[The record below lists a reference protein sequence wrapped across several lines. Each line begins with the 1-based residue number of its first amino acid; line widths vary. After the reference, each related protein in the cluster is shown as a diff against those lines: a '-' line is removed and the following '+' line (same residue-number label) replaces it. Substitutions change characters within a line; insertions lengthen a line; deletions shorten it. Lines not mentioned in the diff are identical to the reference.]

1 MNTLIST
8 KKIQSTR
15 LIVLFLT
22 FLSTS
27 TVFYFLYQTKILPAH
42 FFSLLTII
50 TFLIIA
56 TLIFFSHS
64 HKFAVIILSIIIFI
78 NLILSFLLF
87 KYNDYFSKISLNETY
102 YEKYSLVTLKDSDL
116 AKNNSGII
124 TPLGLLNSDPYFET
138 VKQYLINADQNNADQ
153 KNSDNK
159 TSDQTQSRPGLL
171 KTSLEETNLKT
182 YDNLLALTT
191 ALTNPK
197 IALTTALTNPKTT
210 NDKLQTIFLGH
221 TYLDALK
228 DNNEAI
234 YNQLQILAD
243 VEIKVT
249 PKHVETTAHA
259 SLDSPFTIYLSGIDN
274 RDHTLPFA
282 ARSDVNLILAVNP
295 AKHKILL
302 LNTPRDFYVPLAM
315 NGKLD
320 KLTHAGL
327 YGINESIHTLEKFY
341 NIKFNYYAR
350 INFDATSTIIDQLG
364 GVDIHIP
371 YVVNTYHGHR
381 HYEPG
386 NYHLNGDEAL
396 DFARERVSISWAGGD
411 RERGRNQEK
420 ILTAL
425 IQKLQSDKTNLT
437 RLDQIFN
444 SIAKNIQTN
453 FTPDDLKYLV
463 QKQLTNFS
471 NWQIESIDVDGKAD
485 ITSTYT
491 YPEPKHFVW
500 HPYQD
505 TVDRAKAKLQEYLA
519 E

>member
-1 MNTLIST
+1 MNYRSTLRATTLAFVIESISIMT
-8 KKIQSTR
+8 ACIMLYFLHQSHLLNTD
-15 LIVLFLT
+15 LFLAAT
-22 FLSTS
+22 FFTI
-27 TVFYFLYQTKILPAH
+27 VIQTILFIFRRH
-42 FFSLLTII
+42 IFSSILQV
-50 TFLIIA
+50 LII
-56 TLIFFSHS
+56 
-64 HKFAVIILSIIIFI
+64 IIIS
-78 NLILSFLLF
+78 ILSFLLF
-87 KYNDYFSKISLNETY
+87 KYNDYFSKISPNETY

-116 AKNNSGII
+116 AKNNASTI
-124 TPLGLLNSDPYFET
+124 TPLGLLTSDPYFET
-138 VKQYLINADQNNADQ
+138 VKQYLTNANQNNADQ
-153 KNSDNK
+153 KNSNNK
-159 TSDQTQSRPGLL
+159 NADQNQSRPDLL
-171 KTSLEETNLKT
+171 KTSLEETNIKT
-182 YDNLLALTT
+182 YDNLLSLTT
-191 ALTNPK
+191 S
-197 IALTTALTNPKTT
+197 LTTPKTAS
-210 NDKLQTIFLGH
+210 DKLQTIFLGH
-221 TYLDALK
+221 TYLDTLK
-228 DNNEAI
+228 DNNESI

-249 PKHVETTAHA
+249 PKHVETTTHA
-259 SLDSPFTIYLSGIDN
+259 SLDTPFTIYLSGIDN

-282 ARSDVNLILAVNP
+282 ARSDVNLIMVVNP

-327 YGINESIHTLEKFY
+327 YGVNESIHTLENFY
-341 NIKFNYYAR
+341 GIKFNYYAR

-364 GVDIHIP
+364 GVDIHTP

-505 TVDRAKAKLQEYLA
+505 TVDKAKAKLQEYLTR
-519 E
+519 

>member
-1 MNTLIST
+1 MLC
-8 KKIQSTR
+8 
-15 LIVLFLT
+15 
-22 FLSTS
+22 
-27 TVFYFLYQTKILPAH
+27 FLYQSHLLNTSLFLAATFFTIVIQTILFVFRRH
-42 FFSLLTII
+42 IFSSILQV
-50 TFLIIA
+50 LII
-56 TLIFFSHS
+56 
-64 HKFAVIILSIIIFI
+64 IIIS
-78 NLILSFLLF
+78 ILSFLLF
-87 KYNDYFSKISLNETY
+87 KYNDYFSKISPNETY
-102 YEKYSLVTLKDSDL
+102 YEKYSLVALKDSNL
-116 AKNNSGII
+116 AKNNSGTI
-124 TPLGLLNSDPYFET
+124 TPLGLLTSDPYFDT
-138 VKQYLINADQNNADQ
+138 VKQYLVSASQNTVNQNNTDQ

-159 TSDQTQSRPGLL
+159 PSNQPQSRPDLL
-171 KTSLEETNLKT
+171 KTPLEETNLKT

-191 ALTNPK
+191 ALTTPK
-197 IALTTALTNPKTT
+197 SA

-221 TYLDALK
+221 TYLDTLK
-228 DNNEAI
+228 DNNESV

-249 PKHVETTAHA
+249 PKHVETTTHA
-259 SLDSPFTIYLSGIDN
+259 SLDTPFTIYLSGIDN

-282 ARSDVNLILAVNP
+282 ARSDVNLIMVVNP

-327 YGINESIHTLEKFY
+327 YGVNESIHTLENFY
-341 NIKFNYYAR
+341 DIKFNYYAR

-420 ILTAL
+420 IITAL
-425 IQKLQSDKTNLT
+425 LQKLQQDKTNLT
-437 RLDQIFN
+437 KLDQIFN

-453 FTPDDLKYLV
+453 FTPDDLKCLV

-505 TVDRAKAKLQEYLA
+505 TVNRAKAKLQEYLA

>member
-1 MNTLIST
+1 MKQEKPA
-8 KKIQSTR
+8 KKSRPLLSIFQ
-15 LIVLFLT
+15 LLAVLSSLAM
-22 FLSTS
+22 L
-27 TVFYFLYQTKILPAH
+27 YFLYQAQILPVH
-42 FFSLLTII
+42 LFCFIIVFYLLLVAL
-50 TFLIIA
+50 LII
-56 TLIFFSHS
+56 ISR
-64 HKFAVIILSIIIFI
+64 KIILLVILLVLNILL
-78 NLILSFLLF
+78 NLALSFVF
-87 KYNDYFSKISLNETY
+87 YKYNDYFSQIGKNETY
-102 YEKYSLVTLKDSDL
+102 FEKYSLVALKDSDL
-116 AKNNSGII
+116 AKSNSKNITSLGIL
-124 TPLGLLNSDPYFET
+124 TSDPYFET
-138 VKQYLINADQNNADQ
+138 VKQYLTTAEGN
-153 KNSDNK
+153 
-159 TSDQTQSRPGLL
+159 RPELL
-171 KTSLEETNLKT
+171 KTPLEETNIET
-182 YDNLLALTT
+182 YDNLLTLTT
-191 ALTNPK
+191 ALT
-197 IALTTALTNPKTT
+197 TPKTV

-228 DNNEAI
+228 DNNESI

-249 PKHVETTAHA
+249 PKHVETTTHA
-259 SLDSPFTIYLSGIDN
+259 SLDTPFTIYLSGIDN

-282 ARSDVNLILAVNP
+282 ARSDVNLIMVVNP
-295 AKHKILL
+295 AKHKILI

-327 YGINESIHTLEKFY
+327 YGVNESIHTLENFY
-341 NIKFNYYAR
+341 GIKFNYYAR
-350 INFDATSTIIDQLG
+350 INFDATSAIIDQLG

-420 ILTAL
+420 IITAL
-425 IQKLQSDKTNLT
+425 LQKLQQDKTNLT
-437 RLDQIFN
+437 KLDQIFN

-463 QKQLTNFS
+463 QKQLSNFS

-505 TVDRAKAKLQEYLA
+505 SVDKAKAKLQEYLSQ
-519 E
+519 

>member
-1 MNTLIST
+1 MQQEKTV
-8 KKIQSTR
+8 KKSR
-15 LIVLFLT
+15 PL
-22 FLSTS
+22 LSFFQLLAALS
-27 TVFYFLYQTKILPAH
+27 SLAMLYFLYHAQILPIYLFGFIAI
-42 FFSLLTII
+42 FYLILVAL
-50 TFLIIA
+50 LIIISRKIV
-56 TLIFFSHS
+56 LL
-64 HKFAVIILSIIIFI
+64 VIL
-78 NLILSFLLF
+78 LILDILLNLALSFVF
-87 KYNDYFSKISLNETY
+87 YKYNDYFSQIGKNETY
-102 YEKYSLVTLKDSDL
+102 YEKYSLVALKDSEL
-116 AKNNSGII
+116 EKSTSENI
-124 TPLGLLNSDPYFET
+124 TPLGILTSDPYFGT
-138 VKQYLINADQNNADQ
+138 VKQYLTTADNN
-153 KNSDNK
+153 
-159 TSDQTQSRPGLL
+159 RPELL
-171 KTSLEETNLKT
+171 RKSLEETNIKT
-182 YDNLLALTT
+182 YDNLLTLTT
-191 ALTNPK
+191 ALT
-197 IALTTALTNPKTT
+197 TPKTV

-221 TYLDALK
+221 TYLDTLK
-228 DNNEAI
+228 DNNESI

-243 VEIKVT
+243 VEIKVN
-249 PKHVETTAHA
+249 PKHVETATHA

-282 ARSDVNLILAVNP
+282 ARSDVNLILAANP
-295 AKHKILL
+295 AKRKILL

-327 YGINESIHTLEKFY
+327 YGVNESIHTLENFY
-341 NIKFNYYAR
+341 GIKFNYYTR

-420 ILTAL
+420 IITAL
-425 IQKLQSDKTNLT
+425 LQKLQQDKTNLT
-437 RLDQIFN
+437 KLDQIFN

-505 TVDRAKAKLQEYLA
+505 TVDKAKTKLQEYLT

>member
-1 MNTLIST
+1 MLFFLH
-8 KKIQSTR
+8 QSHLLNSGIFFTTSLAIFVI
-15 LIVLFLT
+15 LIVLFIFRCHIFSSILH
-22 FLSTS
+22 
-27 TVFYFLYQTKILPAH
+27 VFII
-42 FFSLLTII
+42 II
-50 TFLIIA
+50 T
-56 TLIFFSHS
+56 S
-64 HKFAVIILSIIIFI
+64 
-78 NLILSFLLF
+78 ILSFLLF
-87 KYNDYFSKISLNETY
+87 KYNDYFSKISPNETY
-102 YEKYSLVTLKDSDL
+102 YERYSLVTLKDSNL
-116 AKNNSGII
+116 AKNTTKIV
-124 TPLGLLNSDPYFET
+124 TPLGLLTSDPYFET
-138 VKQYLINADQNNADQ
+138 AKQYLINTDQNNADQ

-159 TSDQTQSRPGLL
+159 TSDQTQSHPDLL
-171 KTSLEETNLKT
+171 KTSLEETSLKT
-182 YDNLLALTT
+182 YNNLLALTT
-191 ALTNPK
+191 ALTTPK
-197 IALTTALTNPKTT
+197 SA

-228 DNNEAI
+228 DNNETI

-243 VEIKVT
+243 IEIKVT
-249 PKHVETTAHA
+249 PKHVETTSHA

-315 NGKLD
+315 NGKFD

-327 YGINESIHTLEKFY
+327 YGVNESIHTLENFY

-364 GVDIHIP
+364 GVDIHIL

-505 TVDRAKAKLQEYLA
+505 TVDRAKAKLQEYLN

>member
-1 MNTLIST
+1 MKQEKTAKISRSFLFFFQLLATLS
-8 KKIQSTR
+8 S
-15 LIVLFLT
+15 LIML
-22 FLSTS
+22 
-27 TVFYFLYQTKILPAH
+27 YFLYQTQILPIH
-42 FFSLLTII
+42 LFGLITIFYFLLVALLVII
-50 TFLIIA
+50 SRKINLLVILII
-56 TLIFFSHS
+56 LD
-64 HKFAVIILSIIIFI
+64 ILL
-78 NLILSFLLF
+78 NLALTFVF
-87 KYNDYFSKISLNETY
+87 YKYNDYFSQIGKNETY

-116 AKNNSGII
+116 AKSTSENI
-124 TPLGLLNSDPYFET
+124 TPLGILTSDPYFET
-138 VKQYLINADQNNADQ
+138 VKQYLTTAEGN
-153 KNSDNK
+153 
-159 TSDQTQSRPGLL
+159 RPELL
-171 KTSLEETNLKT
+171 KTPLEETNIKT

-191 ALTNPK
+191 SLTAPE
-197 IALTTALTNPKTT
+197 TV
-210 NDKLQTIFLGH
+210 NDKLQAIFLSH
-221 TYLDALK
+221 TYLNALK
-228 DNNEAI
+228 DNNESI

-249 PKHVETTAHA
+249 PKHVETTTHA
-259 SLDSPFTIYLSGIDN
+259 SLDTPFTIYLSGIDN

-282 ARSDVNLILAVNP
+282 ARSDVNLIMVVNP

-327 YGINESIHTLEKFY
+327 YGVNESIHTLENFY
-341 NIKFNYYAR
+341 GIKFNYYAR

-364 GVDIHIP
+364 GVDVHIP

-420 ILTAL
+420 IITAL

-500 HPYQD
+500 YPYQD
-505 TVDRAKAKLQEYLA
+505 TVDRAKTKLQKYLA

>member
-1 MNTLIST
+1 M
-8 KKIQSTR
+8 
-15 LIVLFLT
+15 
-22 FLSTS
+22 
-27 TVFYFLYQTKILPAH
+27 FYFLYQSHLLNTSLFFAATFSWLAIITALFIFRKYIFIKIL
-42 FFSLLTII
+42 
-50 TFLIIA
+50 
-56 TLIFFSHS
+56 LIFT
-64 HKFAVIILSIIIFI
+64 LLCTSIC
-78 NLILSFLLF
+78 SFLLF
-87 KYNDYFSKISLNETY
+87 KYNDYFSKISPNETY
-102 YEKYSLVTLKDSDL
+102 FEKYSLVALKDSDL
-116 AKNNSGII
+116 SKSTSENIA
-124 TPLGLLNSDPYFET
+124 PLGILTSDPYFDT
-138 VKQYLINADQNNADQ
+138 VKQYLTTTEGN
-153 KNSDNK
+153 
-159 TSDQTQSRPGLL
+159 RPDLL
-171 KTSLEETNLKT
+171 KTPIEETNLKT

-191 ALTNPK
+191 ALTS
-197 IALTTALTNPKTT
+197 PKTA

-228 DNNEAI
+228 DNNESI

-243 VEIKVT
+243 VEIKVA
-249 PKHVETTAHA
+249 PKHVETTTHA

-282 ARSDVNLILAVNP
+282 ARSDVNLIMVVNP

-327 YGINESIHTLEKFY
+327 YGVNESIHTLENFY
-341 NIKFNYYAR
+341 GIKFNYYAR

-364 GVDIHIP
+364 GVDVHIP
-371 YVVNTYHGHR
+371 YIVNTYHGHR

-386 NYHLNGDEAL
+386 NHHLNGDEAL

-420 ILTAL
+420 IITAL
-425 IQKLQSDKTNLT
+425 LQKLQQDKTNLT
-437 RLDQIFN
+437 KLDQIFN

-505 TVDRAKAKLQEYLA
+505 TVDKAKTKLQDYLV

>member
-1 MNTLIST
+1 M
-8 KKIQSTR
+8 
-15 LIVLFLT
+15 
-22 FLSTS
+22 
-27 TVFYFLYQTKILPAH
+27 
-42 FFSLLTII
+42 
-50 TFLIIA
+50 
-56 TLIFFSHS
+56 
-64 HKFAVIILSIIIFI
+64 
-78 NLILSFLLF
+78 
-87 KYNDYFSKISLNETY
+87 
-102 YEKYSLVTLKDSDL
+102 
-116 AKNNSGII
+116 
-124 TPLGLLNSDPYFET
+124 
-138 VKQYLINADQNNADQ
+138 KQYLTNANQNNADQ
-153 KNSDNK
+153 KNSNNK
-159 TSDQTQSRPGLL
+159 NADQNQSRPDLL
-171 KTSLEETNLKT
+171 KTPIEETNIKT
-182 YDNLLALTT
+182 YDNLLTLTT
-191 ALTNPK
+191 ALT
-197 IALTTALTNPKTT
+197 TPKTV

-221 TYLDALK
+221 TYLDTLK
-228 DNNEAI
+228 DNNESV

-249 PKHVETTAHA
+249 PKHVETTTHA
-259 SLDSPFTIYLSGIDN
+259 SLDTPFTIYLSGIDN

-282 ARSDVNLILAVNP
+282 ARSDVNLIMVVNP

-327 YGINESIHTLEKFY
+327 YGVNESIHTLENFY
-341 NIKFNYYAR
+341 GIKFNYYAR
-350 INFDATSTIIDQLG
+350 INFDTTSAIINQLG

-420 ILTAL
+420 IITAL
-425 IQKLQSDKTNLT
+425 LQKLQQDKTNLT
-437 RLDQIFN
+437 KLDQIFN

-463 QKQLTNFS
+463 QKQLSNFS

-491 YPEPKHFVW
+491 YPKPKHFVW

-505 TVDRAKAKLQEYLA
+505 TVDKAKAKLQEYLNQ
-519 E
+519 

>member
-1 MNTLIST
+1 MNHKSTLRTATLIFITES
-8 KKIQSTR
+8 IS
-15 LIVLFLT
+15 IM
-22 FLSTS
+22 
-27 TVFYFLYQTKILPAH
+27 TVCIMLYFLYQSHLLNTSIFLAATFFTVLIQAILFIFRH
-42 FFSLLTII
+42 HIVSLILQII
-50 TFLIIA
+50 
-56 TLIFFSHS
+56 
-64 HKFAVIILSIIIFI
+64 VIVTSS
-78 NLILSFLLF
+78 ILSFLFF

-116 AKNNSGII
+116 AKNNSGAIA
-124 TPLGLLNSDPYFET
+124 PLGLLTNDPYFET
-138 VKQYLINADQNNADQ
+138 VKQYLTSADQNNADQ
-153 KNSDNK
+153 KNSNNK
-159 TSDQTQSRPGLL
+159 NANQKQSRPDLL
-171 KTSLEETNLKT
+171 KTSLEETSFKT

-191 ALTNPK
+191 ALTS
-197 IALTTALTNPKTT
+197 PKTT

-228 DNNEAI
+228 DNNESI

-243 VEIKVT
+243 VEIKVA
-249 PKHVETTAHA
+249 PKHVETTTHA
-259 SLDSPFTIYLSGIDN
+259 SLDTPFTIYLSGIDN

-282 ARSDVNLILAVNP
+282 ARSDVNLIMTVNP
-295 AKHKILL
+295 AKHKILI

-327 YGINESIHTLEKFY
+327 YGVNESIHTLENFY
-341 NIKFNYYAR
+341 GIKFNYYAR

-420 ILTAL
+420 ILIAL
-425 IQKLQSDKTNLT
+425 IQKLQADKTNLA

-463 QKQLTNFS
+463 QKQLINFS

-505 TVDRAKAKLQEYLA
+505 TVDHAKAKLQEYLT

>member
-1 MNTLIST
+1 MFFFQLLTTLSSLAT
-8 KKIQSTR
+8 
-15 LIVLFLT
+15 L
-22 FLSTS
+22 
-27 TVFYFLYQTKILPAH
+27 YFLYQAQILPFH
-42 FFSLLTII
+42 LFSLLLII
-50 TFLIIA
+50 VFLITAVVIFLSFRHKIA
-56 TLIFFSHS
+56 GIFLI
-64 HKFAVIILSIIIFI
+64 LCIFI
-78 NLILSFLLF
+78 NSVLSFLLY
-87 KYNDYFSKISLNETY
+87 KYNDYFSKISSNETY
-102 YEKYSLVTLKDSDL
+102 YEKYSLITLKDTDL
-116 AKNNSGII
+116 AKSNSKNI
-124 TPLGLLNSDPYFET
+124 TPLGILTSDPYFET
-138 VKQYLINADQNNADQ
+138 VKQYLTTAEGNH
-153 KNSDNK
+153 
-159 TSDQTQSRPGLL
+159 PELL
-171 KTSLEETNLKT
+171 KTPLEETNIET
-182 YDNLLALTT
+182 YDNLLTLTT
-191 ALTNPK
+191 ALT
-197 IALTTALTNPKTT
+197 TPKTV

-228 DNNEAI
+228 DNNESI

-249 PKHVETTAHA
+249 PKHVETTTHA
-259 SLDSPFTIYLSGIDN
+259 SLDTPFTIYLSGIDN

-282 ARSDVNLILAVNP
+282 ARSDVNLIMVVNP
-295 AKHKILL
+295 AKHKILI

-327 YGINESIHTLEKFY
+327 YGVNESIHTLENFY
-341 NIKFNYYAR
+341 GIKFNYYAR
-350 INFDATSTIIDQLG
+350 INFDATSAIIDQLG

-420 ILTAL
+420 IITAL
-425 IQKLQSDKTNLT
+425 LQKLQQDKTNLT
-437 RLDQIFN
+437 KLDQIFN

-463 QKQLTNFS
+463 QKQLSNFS

-505 TVDRAKAKLQEYLA
+505 TVDKAKAKLQEYLNQ
-519 E
+519 

>member
-1 MNTLIST
+1 MTDTTIT
-8 KKIQSTR
+8 KLHPIR
-15 LIVLFLT
+15 LIFQILA
-22 FLSTS
+22 FLSTC

-42 FFSLLTII
+42 CFSLLAFI
-50 TFLIIA
+50 TFLIIT
-56 TLIFFSHS
+56 TLIFFSHR
-64 HKFAVIILSIIIFI
+64 HKFAAIILSIIIFI
-78 NLILSFLLF
+78 NIILFFLLF
-87 KYNDYFSKISLNETY
+87 KYNDYFSKIGQNETY
-102 YEKYSLVTLKDSDL
+102 FEKYSLVTLKNSDL
-116 AKNNSGII
+116 TKNTANTIAS
-124 TPLGLLNSDPYFET
+124 LGLLTSDPYFET
-138 VKQYLINADQNNADQ
+138 VKQYL
-153 KNSDNK
+153 
-159 TSDQTQSRPGLL
+159 TSAESNRPDLL
-171 KTSLEETNLKT
+171 KKPLEETSLKA

-191 ALTNPK
+191 ALT
-197 IALTTALTNPKTT
+197 APKTV

-228 DNNEAI
+228 DNNESI

-243 VEIKVT
+243 VEIKVA
-249 PKHVETTAHA
+249 PKHVETTTHA
-259 SLDSPFTIYLSGIDN
+259 SLDTPFTIYLSGIDN

-282 ARSDVNLILAVNP
+282 ARSDVNLIMVVNP

-327 YGINESIHTLEKFY
+327 YGVNESIHTLENFY
-341 NIKFNYYAR
+341 GIKFNYYAR

-364 GVDIHIP
+364 GVDVHIP
-371 YVVNTYHGHR
+371 YIVNTYHGHR

-386 NYHLNGDEAL
+386 NHHLNGDEAL

-420 ILTAL
+420 IITAL
-425 IQKLQSDKTNLT
+425 LQKLQQDKTNLT
-437 RLDQIFN
+437 KLDQIFN

-505 TVDRAKAKLQEYLA
+505 TVDKAKAKLQEYLTQ
-519 E
+519 

>member
-1 MNTLIST
+1 MKQEKTIKKLRPFMFFFQLLTTLSSLAT
-8 KKIQSTR
+8 
-15 LIVLFLT
+15 L
-22 FLSTS
+22 
-27 TVFYFLYQTKILPAH
+27 YFLYQAQILPFH
-42 FFSLLTII
+42 LFSLLLII
-50 TFLIIA
+50 VFLITAVVIFLSFRHKIA
-56 TLIFFSHS
+56 GIFLI
-64 HKFAVIILSIIIFI
+64 LCIFI
-78 NLILSFLLF
+78 NSVLSFLLY
-87 KYNDYFSKISLNETY
+87 KYNDYFSKISSNETY
-102 YEKYSLVTLKDSDL
+102 YEKYSLITLKDTDL
-116 AKNNSGII
+116 AKSNSKNI
-124 TPLGLLNSDPYFET
+124 TPLGILTSDPYFET
-138 VKQYLINADQNNADQ
+138 VKQYLTTAEGN
-153 KNSDNK
+153 
-159 TSDQTQSRPGLL
+159 RPELL
-171 KTSLEETNLKT
+171 KTPLEETNIET
-182 YDNLLALTT
+182 YDNLLTLTT
-191 ALTNPK
+191 ALT
-197 IALTTALTNPKTT
+197 TPKTV

-228 DNNEAI
+228 DNNESI

-249 PKHVETTAHA
+249 PKHVETTTHA
-259 SLDSPFTIYLSGIDN
+259 SLDTPFTIYLSGIDN

-282 ARSDVNLILAVNP
+282 ARSDVNLIMVVNP
-295 AKHKILL
+295 AKHKILI

-327 YGINESIHTLEKFY
+327 YGVNESIHTLENFY
-341 NIKFNYYAR
+341 GIKFNYYAR
-350 INFDATSTIIDQLG
+350 INFDATSAIIDQLG

-420 ILTAL
+420 IITAL
-425 IQKLQSDKTNLT
+425 LQKLQQDKTNLT
-437 RLDQIFN
+437 KLDQIFN

-463 QKQLTNFS
+463 QKQLSNFS

-505 TVDRAKAKLQEYLA
+505 TVDKAKAKLQEYLNQ
-519 E
+519 

>member
-1 MNTLIST
+1 MTDTTIT
-8 KKIQSTR
+8 KLHPIR
-15 LIVLFLT
+15 LIFQILA
-22 FLSTS
+22 FLSTC

-42 FFSLLTII
+42 FFSLLAFI
-50 TFLIIA
+50 TFLIIT
-56 TLIFFSHS
+56 TLIFFSHR
-64 HKFAVIILSIIIFI
+64 HKFAAIILSIIIFI
-78 NLILSFLLF
+78 NIILFFLLF
-87 KYNDYFSKISLNETY
+87 KYNDYFSKIGQNETY
-102 YEKYSLVTLKDSDL
+102 FEKYSLVTLKNSDL
-116 AKNNSGII
+116 TKNTANTIAS
-124 TPLGLLNSDPYFET
+124 LGLLTSDPYFET
-138 VKQYLINADQNNADQ
+138 VKQYL
-153 KNSDNK
+153 
-159 TSDQTQSRPGLL
+159 TSAESNRPDLL
-171 KTSLEETNLKT
+171 KKPLEETSLKA

-197 IALTTALTNPKTT
+197 TA
-210 NDKLQTIFLGH
+210 NDKLQAIFLGH
-221 TYLDALK
+221 TYLDALR

-249 PKHVETTAHA
+249 PKHVETTTHA
-259 SLDSPFTIYLSGIDN
+259 SLDTPFTIYLSGIDN

-282 ARSDVNLILAVNP
+282 ARSDVNLIIVVNP

-327 YGINESIHTLEKFY
+327 YGVNESIHTLENFY
-341 NIKFNYYAR
+341 GIKFNYYAR

-420 ILTAL
+420 IITAL
-425 IQKLQSDKTNLT
+425 LQKLQQDKTNLT
-437 RLDQIFN
+437 KLDQIFN
-444 SIAKNIQTN
+444 SIAKNVQTN
-453 FTPDDLKYLV
+453 FTPDNLKYLV

-505 TVDRAKAKLQEYLA
+505 TVDKAKAKLQEYLTQ
-519 E
+519 

>member
-15 LIVLFLT
+15 LIILFLV

-27 TVFYFLYQTKILPAH
+27 TVFYFLYQTKILPLYLFTLLAIVV
-42 FFSLLTII
+42 FSII
-50 TFLIIA
+50 AALII
-56 TLIFFSHS
+56 FSHR
-64 HKFAVIILSIIIFI
+64 HKIAVIILGIIIFI

-87 KYNDYFSKISLNETY
+87 KYNDYFSKISSNETY
-102 YEKYSLVTLKDSDL
+102 YEKYSLVALKDSDL
-116 AKNNSGII
+116 VKNNTRTI
-124 TPLGLLNSDPYFET
+124 TPLGLLTSDPYFDT
-138 VKQYLINADQNNADQ
+138 VKQYLTNAGQNNADRDNTDR
-153 KNSDNK
+153 KNSNNK
-159 TSDQTQSRPGLL
+159 SSDQTQSRPDLL
-171 KTSLEETNLKT
+171 KTPLEETNLKT

-191 ALTNPK
+191 ALTTPK
-197 IALTTALTNPKTT
+197 SA

-228 DNNEAI
+228 DNNETI

-249 PKHVETTAHA
+249 PKHVETTSHA

-327 YGINESIHTLEKFY
+327 YGVNESIHTLENFY

-371 YVVNTYHGHR
+371 YAVNTYHGHR

-386 NYHLNGDEAL
+386 NYHLNGNEAL

>member
-1 MNTLIST
+1 MTGITSA
-8 KKIQSTR
+8 KFHPIR
-15 LIVLFLT
+15 LIFQILA
-22 FLSTS
+22 FLSTC
-27 TVFYFLYQTKILPAH
+27 TVFYFLYQTKILPTH
-42 FFSLLTII
+42 FFSLLAFI
-50 TFLIIA
+50 TFLIIT
-56 TLIFFSHS
+56 TLIFFSHR
-64 HKFAVIILSIIIFI
+64 HKFAVIILSIIFFI
-78 NLILSFLLF
+78 NFILTFLLF
-87 KYNDYFSKISLNETY
+87 KYNDYFSKISPNETY
-102 YEKYSLVTLKDSDL
+102 FEKYSLVALKDSDL
-116 AKNNSGII
+116 TKNDTRTIA
-124 TPLGLLNSDPYFET
+124 PLGLLTSDPYFET
-138 VKQYLINADQNNADQ
+138 VKQYL
-153 KNSDNK
+153 
-159 TSDQTQSRPGLL
+159 TSAKGDRPDLL

-197 IALTTALTNPKTT
+197 TT
-210 NDKLQTIFLGH
+210 NDQLQTIFLGH

-228 DNNEAI
+228 DNNEST

-243 VEIKVT
+243 VEIKVN
-249 PKHVETTAHA
+249 PKHVETTTHA

-282 ARSDVNLILAVNP
+282 ARSDVNLIMVVNP

-327 YGINESIHTLEKFY
+327 YGVNESIHTLENFY
-341 NIKFNYYAR
+341 GIKFNYYAR

-420 ILTAL
+420 IITAL
-425 IQKLQSDKTNLT
+425 LQKLQQDKTNLT
-437 RLDQIFN
+437 KLDQIFN

-463 QKQLTNFS
+463 QKQLSNFS

-505 TVDRAKAKLQEYLA
+505 TVDKAKAKLQEYLT

>member
-8 KKIQSTR
+8 KKIQPTH

-42 FFSLLTII
+42 FFSLLAFI
-50 TFLIIA
+50 TFLIIT
-56 TLIFFSHS
+56 TLILFSHR

-87 KYNDYFSKISLNETY
+87 KYNDYFSKIGQNETY
-102 YEKYSLVTLKDSDL
+102 FEKYSLVTLKNSNL
-116 AKNNSGII
+116 TKNTTSTIA
-124 TPLGLLNSDPYFET
+124 PLGLLTSDPYFET
-138 VKQYLINADQNNADQ
+138 VKQYLT
-153 KNSDNK
+153 SSEDN
-159 TSDQTQSRPGLL
+159 RPDFL
-171 KTSLEETNLKT
+171 KTPLEETNLKT
-182 YDNLLALTT
+182 YDNLL
-191 ALTNPK
+191 
-197 IALTTALTNPKTT
+197 ALTTALTNPKTT

-327 YGINESIHTLEKFY
+327 YGVNESIHTLEKFY

>member
-1 MNTLIST
+1 MTDSPIT
-8 KKIQSTR
+8 KFHPIR
-15 LIVLFLT
+15 LIFQILA
-22 FLSTS
+22 FLSTC

-42 FFSLLTII
+42 FFSLLAII
-50 TFLIIA
+50 TFLIIT
-56 TLIFFSHS
+56 TLIFFSHR

-102 YEKYSLVTLKDSDL
+102 YEKYSLVTLKKSNL
-116 AKNNSGII
+116 TKNTTSTIA
-124 TPLGLLNSDPYFET
+124 PLGLLTSDPYFET
-138 VKQYLINADQNNADQ
+138 VKQYLTSSENN
-153 KNSDNK
+153 
-159 TSDQTQSRPGLL
+159 RPDLL
-171 KTSLEETNLKT
+171 KTPLEETNLKT

-191 ALTNPK
+191 ALTSPK
-197 IALTTALTNPKTT
+197 SV
-210 NDKLQTIFLGH
+210 NDKLQTIFIVH

-228 DNNEAI
+228 DNNESI

-282 ARSDVNLILAVNP
+282 ARSDVNLIMVVNP

-327 YGINESIHTLEKFY
+327 YGVNESIHTLENFY
-341 NIKFNYYAR
+341 SIKFNYYAR

-420 ILTAL
+420 IITAL
-425 IQKLQSDKTNLT
+425 LQKLQQDKTNLT
-437 RLDQIFN
+437 KLDQIFN

-471 NWQIESIDVDGKAD
+471 NWQIKSIDVDGKAD

-505 TVDRAKAKLQEYLA
+505 TVDKAKTKLQEYLT

>member
-1 MNTLIST
+1 MLFFLH
-8 KKIQSTR
+8 QSHLLNSGIFFTTSLAIFII
-15 LIVLFLT
+15 LIVLFIFRRHIFSSILQVVIIII
-22 FLSTS
+22 TS
-27 TVFYFLYQTKILPAH
+27 T
-42 FFSLLTII
+42 
-50 TFLIIA
+50 
-56 TLIFFSHS
+56 
-64 HKFAVIILSIIIFI
+64 
-78 NLILSFLLF
+78 LSFLLF
-87 KYNDYFSKISLNETY
+87 KYNDYFSKISPNETY
-102 YEKYSLVTLKDSDL
+102 YEKYSLVAPKDSDL
-116 AKNNSGII
+116 ARNTTEIV
-124 TPLGLLNSDPYFET
+124 TPLGLLTSDPYFDT
-138 VKQYLINADQNNADQ
+138 VKQYLISASQNTVNQNNADQ

-159 TSDQTQSRPGLL
+159 TSDQTQSRPDLL
-171 KTSLEETNLKT
+171 KNPLEETSLKT
-182 YDNLLALTT
+182 YDNLLVLTT
-191 ALTNPK
+191 TLTS
-197 IALTTALTNPKTT
+197 PKTT

-228 DNNEAI
+228 DNNETI

-243 VEIKVT
+243 IEIKVT
-249 PKHVETTAHA
+249 PKHVETTSHA

-295 AKHKILL
+295 TKHKILL
-302 LNTPRDFYVPLAM
+302 LNTPRDFYIPLAM

-327 YGINESIHTLEKFY
+327 YGVNESIHTLENFY

-371 YVVNTYHGHR
+371 YVVNTYHGYH

-444 SIAKNIQTN
+444 SITKNIQTN

-471 NWQIESIDVDGKAD
+471 NWQIESIDVDGEAD

-505 TVDRAKAKLQEYLA
+505 TVDRAKVKLQEYLN

>member
-1 MNTLIST
+1 MIKLHPIHPALQ
-8 KKIQSTR
+8 I
-15 LIVLFLT
+15 LV

-27 TVFYFLYQTKILPAH
+27 TVFYFLYQTKILPLH
-42 FFSLLTII
+42 FFTLLAIVVFSII
-50 TFLIIA
+50 T
-56 TLIFFSHS
+56 TLIFFSHR
-64 HKFAVIILSIIIFI
+64 HKIAVIILGIIIFV

-87 KYNDYFSKISLNETY
+87 KYNDYFSKISPNETY
-102 YEKYSLVTLKDSDL
+102 YEKYSLVALKDSDL
-116 AKNNSGII
+116 VKNNTKDII
-124 TPLGLLNSDPYFET
+124 PLGLLASDPYFDT
-138 VKQYLINADQNNADQ
+138 VKQYLTNTGQNKADQ
-153 KNSDNK
+153 KNSNNK
-159 TSDQTQSRPGLL
+159 TSDQTQSRPDIL
-171 KTSLEETNLKT
+171 KTPLEETNFKT

-191 ALTNPK
+191 ALTTPK
-197 IALTTALTNPKTT
+197 SA

-228 DNNEAI
+228 DNNETI

-249 PKHVETTAHA
+249 PKHVETTSHA

-327 YGINESIHTLEKFY
+327 YGVNESIHTLENFY

-350 INFDATSTIIDQLG
+350 INFDATSIIIDQLG

-425 IQKLQSDKTNLT
+425 IQKLQADKTNLA

-505 TVDRAKAKLQEYLA
+505 TVDRAKTKLQEYLA

>member
-1 MNTLIST
+1 MIKLHPIRPALQ
-8 KKIQSTR
+8 I
-15 LIVLFLT
+15 LV

-27 TVFYFLYQTKILPAH
+27 TVFYFLYQTKILPLYLFTLLAIVV
-42 FFSLLTII
+42 FSII
-50 TFLIIA
+50 AALII
-56 TLIFFSHS
+56 FSHR
-64 HKFAVIILSIIIFI
+64 HKIAVIILGIIIFI

-87 KYNDYFSKISLNETY
+87 KYNDYFSKISSNETY
-102 YEKYSLVTLKDSDL
+102 YEKYSLVALKDSDL
-116 AKNNSGII
+116 VKNNTRTI
-124 TPLGLLNSDPYFET
+124 TPLGLLTSDPYFDT
-138 VKQYLINADQNNADQ
+138 VKQYLTNAGQNNADRDNTDQ
-153 KNSDNK
+153 KNSNNK
-159 TSDQTQSRPGLL
+159 SSDQTQSRPDLL
-171 KTSLEETNLKT
+171 KTPLEETNLKT

-191 ALTNPK
+191 ALTS
-197 IALTTALTNPKTT
+197 PKTA

-228 DNNEAI
+228 DNNESI

-249 PKHVETTAHA
+249 PKHVETTSHA

-327 YGINESIHTLEKFY
+327 YGVNESIHTLENFY

-386 NYHLNGDEAL
+386 NYHLNGNEAL

-505 TVDRAKAKLQEYLA
+505 TVDKAKAKLQEYLT

>member
-8 KKIQSTR
+8 KKIQPIR

-27 TVFYFLYQTKILPAH
+27 TVFYFLYQTKILPLYLFTLLAIVV
-42 FFSLLTII
+42 FSII
-50 TFLIIA
+50 AALII
-56 TLIFFSHS
+56 FSHR
-64 HKFAVIILSIIIFI
+64 HKIAVIILGIIIFI

-87 KYNDYFSKISLNETY
+87 KYNDYFSKISSNETY
-102 YEKYSLVTLKDSDL
+102 YEKYSLVALKDSDL
-116 AKNNSGII
+116 VKNNTRTI
-124 TPLGLLNSDPYFET
+124 TPLGLLTSDPYFDT
-138 VKQYLINADQNNADQ
+138 VKQYLTNTGQNKADQ
-153 KNSDNK
+153 KNSNNK
-159 TSDQTQSRPGLL
+159 TSDQTQSRPDIL
-171 KTSLEETNLKT
+171 KTPLEETNFKT

-191 ALTNPK
+191 ALTTPK
-197 IALTTALTNPKTT
+197 SA

-228 DNNEAI
+228 DNNETI

-243 VEIKVT
+243 IEIKVT
-249 PKHVETTAHA
+249 PKHVETTSHA

-327 YGINESIHTLEKFY
+327 YGVNESIHTLENFY

-350 INFDATSTIIDQLG
+350 INFDATSTIINQLG

-425 IQKLQSDKTNLT
+425 IQKLQADKTNLA

-505 TVDRAKAKLQEYLA
+505 TVDRAKTKLQEYLA

>member
-1 MNTLIST
+1 MKKQESKFNKTLTYICS
-8 KKIQSTR
+8 
-15 LIVLFLT
+15 L
-22 FLSTS
+22 LSII
-27 TVFYFLYQTKILPAH
+27 TVSLMFYFLYQSHLLNSGLFFIVIFITYMILITLIIFRH
-42 FFSLLTII
+42 HIISLILQII
-50 TFLIIA
+50 TVFIA
-56 TLIFFSHS
+56 S
-64 HKFAVIILSIIIFI
+64 
-78 NLILSFLLF
+78 ILSFILF
-87 KYNDYFSKISLNETY
+87 KYNDYFSKIGQNETY
-102 YEKYSLVTLKDSDL
+102 FEKYSLITLKDSNL
-116 AKNNSGII
+116 AKSASKNI
-124 TPLGLLNSDPYFET
+124 TPLGLLTNDPYFET
-138 VKQYLINADQNNADQ
+138 AKQYLTNANQNNADQ
-153 KNSDNK
+153 KNSNNK
-159 TSDQTQSRPGLL
+159 NADQNQSRPDLL
-171 KTSLEETNLKT
+171 KTPIEETNIKT
-182 YDNLLALTT
+182 YDNLLTLTT
-191 ALTNPK
+191 ALT
-197 IALTTALTNPKTT
+197 TPKTV

-228 DNNEAI
+228 DNNESI

-249 PKHVETTAHA
+249 PKHVETTTHA
-259 SLDSPFTIYLSGIDN
+259 SLDTPFIIYLSGIDN

-282 ARSDVNLILAVNP
+282 ARSDVNLIMVVNP

-327 YGINESIHTLEKFY
+327 YGVNESIHTLENFY

-453 FTPDDLKYLV
+453 FTPDDLKYLI

-505 TVDRAKAKLQEYLA
+505 TVDKAKAKLQEYLTQ
-519 E
+519 

>member
-1 MNTLIST
+1 MLKKNISILSFIVSILSLIT
-8 KKIQSTR
+8 DCIM
-15 LIVLFLT
+15 LC
-22 FLSTS
+22 
-27 TVFYFLYQTKILPAH
+27 FLYQSHLLNTSLFLAATFFTIVIQTILFVFRRH
-42 FFSLLTII
+42 IFSSILQV
-50 TFLIIA
+50 LII
-56 TLIFFSHS
+56 
-64 HKFAVIILSIIIFI
+64 IIIS
-78 NLILSFLLF
+78 ILSFLLF
-87 KYNDYFSKISLNETY
+87 KYNDYFSKISPNETY
-102 YEKYSLVTLKDSDL
+102 YEKYSLVALKDSDL
-116 AKNNSGII
+116 TKNNTRTIA
-124 TPLGLLNSDPYFET
+124 PLGLLTSDPYFET
-138 VKQYLINADQNNADQ
+138 VKQYLTSSENN
-153 KNSDNK
+153 
-159 TSDQTQSRPGLL
+159 RPDLL
-171 KTSLEETNLKT
+171 KTPLEETNLKT

-191 ALTNPK
+191 ALTSPK
-197 IALTTALTNPKTT
+197 SV
-210 NDKLQTIFLGH
+210 NDKLQTIFIGH

-228 DNNEAI
+228 DNNESI

-249 PKHVETTAHA
+249 PKHVETTTHA

-282 ARSDVNLILAVNP
+282 ARSDVNLIMVVNP

-327 YGINESIHTLEKFY
+327 YGVNESIHTLENFY
-341 NIKFNYYAR
+341 SIKFNYYAR

-364 GVDIHIP
+364 GVDVHIP
-371 YVVNTYHGHR
+371 YIVNTYHGHR

-386 NYHLNGDEAL
+386 NHHLNGDEAL

-420 ILTAL
+420 IITAL
-425 IQKLQSDKTNLT
+425 LQKLQQDKTNLT
-437 RLDQIFN
+437 KLDQIFN

-505 TVDRAKAKLQEYLA
+505 TVNKAKAKLQEYLTQ
-519 E
+519 

>member
-27 TVFYFLYQTKILPAH
+27 TVFYFLYQTKILPLYLFTLLAIVV
-42 FFSLLTII
+42 FST
-50 TFLIIA
+50 IA
-56 TLIFFSHS
+56 TLIFFSHR
-64 HKFAVIILSIIIFI
+64 HKIAIIILSIIIFI

-87 KYNDYFSKISLNETY
+87 KYNDYFSKISSNETY

-116 AKNNSGII
+116 AKNNTKTIA
-124 TPLGLLNSDPYFET
+124 PLGLLTSDPYFDT
-138 VKQYLINADQNNADQ
+138 VKQYLTNAGQNNADRDNTDQ
-153 KNSDNK
+153 KNSNNK
-159 TSDQTQSRPGLL
+159 SSDQTQSRPDLL
-171 KTSLEETNLKT
+171 KTPLEETNLKT

-191 ALTNPK
+191 ALTTPK
-197 IALTTALTNPKTT
+197 SA

-228 DNNEAI
+228 DNNETI

-249 PKHVETTAHA
+249 PKHVETTSHA

-327 YGINESIHTLEKFY
+327 YGVNESIHTLENFY

-500 HPYQD
+500 HPCQD

>member
-1 MNTLIST
+1 MLFFLHQSHLLNSGLFFTTSFATFAVLIILFIFRRHIFSS
-8 KKIQSTR
+8 ILQV
-15 LIVLFLT
+15 LI
-22 FLSTS
+22 
-27 TVFYFLYQTKILPAH
+27 I
-42 FFSLLTII
+42 II
-50 TFLIIA
+50 T
-56 TLIFFSHS
+56 S
-64 HKFAVIILSIIIFI
+64 
-78 NLILSFLLF
+78 ILSFVLF
-87 KYNDYFSKISLNETY
+87 KYNDYFSKISPNETY

-116 AKNNSGII
+116 AKNNTGTIA
-124 TPLGLLNSDPYFET
+124 PLGLLNSDPYFET
-138 VKQYLINADQNNADQ
+138 VKQYLTNAEQNNADRKNSNNKNADQN
-153 KNSDNK
+153 
-159 TSDQTQSRPGLL
+159 QSRPDLL

-197 IALTTALTNPKTT
+197 TT
-210 NDKLQTIFLGH
+210 NDQLQTIFLGH

-228 DNNEAI
+228 DNNESI

-249 PKHVETTAHA
+249 PKHVETTTHA
-259 SLDSPFTIYLSGIDN
+259 SLDTPFIIYLSGIDN

-282 ARSDVNLILAVNP
+282 ARSDVNLIMVVNP

-327 YGINESIHTLEKFY
+327 YGVNESIHTLENFY
-341 NIKFNYYAR
+341 GIKFNYYAR

-364 GVDIHIP
+364 GVDVHIP

-420 ILTAL
+420 IITAL
-425 IQKLQSDKTNLT
+425 LQKLQQDKTNLT
-437 RLDQIFN
+437 KLDQIFN

-505 TVDRAKAKLQEYLA
+505 TVDRTKAKLQEYLS

>member
-27 TVFYFLYQTKILPAH
+27 TVFYFLYQTKILPLH
-42 FFSLLTII
+42 FFTLLAIVV
-50 TFLIIA
+50 FSIIA
-56 TLIFFSHS
+56 TLIFFSHR
-64 HKFAVIILSIIIFI
+64 HKIAVIILGIIIFI

-87 KYNDYFSKISLNETY
+87 KYNDYFSKISSNETY
-102 YEKYSLVTLKDSDL
+102 YEKYSLVALKDSDL
-116 AKNNSGII
+116 VKNNTRTI
-124 TPLGLLNSDPYFET
+124 TPLGLLTSDPYFDT
-138 VKQYLINADQNNADQ
+138 VKQYLTNTGQNKADQ
-153 KNSDNK
+153 KNSNNK
-159 TSDQTQSRPGLL
+159 TSDQTQSRPDIL
-171 KTSLEETNLKT
+171 KTPLEETNFKT

-191 ALTNPK
+191 ALTTPK
-197 IALTTALTNPKTT
+197 SA

-228 DNNEAI
+228 DNNETI

-249 PKHVETTAHA
+249 PKHVETTSHA

-327 YGINESIHTLEKFY
+327 YGVNESIHTLENFY

-453 FTPDDLKYLV
+453 FTSDDLKYLV

-505 TVDRAKAKLQEYLA
+505 TVDRAKAKLQEYLT

>member
-1 MNTLIST
+1 MQQEKTV
-8 KKIQSTR
+8 KKSR
-15 LIVLFLT
+15 PL
-22 FLSTS
+22 LSFFQLLAALS
-27 TVFYFLYQTKILPAH
+27 SLAMLYFLYHAQILPIYLFGFIAI
-42 FFSLLTII
+42 FYLILVAL
-50 TFLIIA
+50 LIIISRKIV
-56 TLIFFSHS
+56 LL
-64 HKFAVIILSIIIFI
+64 VIL
-78 NLILSFLLF
+78 LILDILLNLALSFVF
-87 KYNDYFSKISLNETY
+87 YKYNDYFSQIGKNETY
-102 YEKYSLVTLKDSDL
+102 YEKYSLVALKDSEL
-116 AKNNSGII
+116 EKSTSENI
-124 TPLGLLNSDPYFET
+124 TPLGILTSDPYFET
-138 VKQYLINADQNNADQ
+138 VKQYLTTADNN
-153 KNSDNK
+153 
-159 TSDQTQSRPGLL
+159 RPELL
-171 KTSLEETNLKT
+171 RKSLEETNIKT
-182 YDNLLALTT
+182 YDNLLTLTT
-191 ALTNPK
+191 ALT
-197 IALTTALTNPKTT
+197 TPKTV

-221 TYLDALK
+221 TYLDTLK
-228 DNNEAI
+228 DNNESV

-249 PKHVETTAHA
+249 PKHVETTTHA
-259 SLDSPFTIYLSGIDN
+259 SLDTPFTIYLSGIDN

-282 ARSDVNLILAVNP
+282 ARSDVNLIMVVNP

-327 YGINESIHTLEKFY
+327 YGVNESIHTLENFY
-341 NIKFNYYAR
+341 DIKLNYYAR

-420 ILTAL
+420 IITAL
-425 IQKLQSDKTNLT
+425 LQKLQQDKTILT
-437 RLDQIFN
+437 KLDQIFN
-444 SIAKNIQTN
+444 SITKNIQTN

-463 QKQLTNFS
+463 QKQLSNFS

-505 TVDRAKAKLQEYLA
+505 SVDRAKAKLQEYLA

>member
-1 MNTLIST
+1 MTGITSA
-8 KKIQSTR
+8 KFHPIR
-15 LIVLFLT
+15 LIFQILG
-22 FLSTS
+22 FLSAC

-42 FFSLLTII
+42 FFSLLAFI
-50 TFLIIA
+50 TFLIIT
-56 TLIFFSHS
+56 TLIFFSHR
-64 HKFAVIILSIIIFI
+64 HKFAAIILSIIIFI
-78 NLILSFLLF
+78 NIILFFLLF
-87 KYNDYFSKISLNETY
+87 KYNDYFSKIGQNETY
-102 YEKYSLVTLKDSDL
+102 FEKYSLVTLKNSDL
-116 AKNNSGII
+116 TKNTANTI
-124 TPLGLLNSDPYFET
+124 TPLGILTSDPYFET
-138 VKQYLINADQNNADQ
+138 VKQYLTTADNN
-153 KNSDNK
+153 
-159 TSDQTQSRPGLL
+159 RPELL
-171 KTSLEETNLKT
+171 RKSLDETNIKT
-182 YDNLLALTT
+182 YDNLLTLTT
-191 ALTNPK
+191 ALT
-197 IALTTALTNPKTT
+197 APKT
-210 NDKLQTIFLGH
+210 NHDRLNTIFLGH
-221 TYLDALK
+221 TYLDTLK
-228 DNNEAI
+228 DNNESI
-234 YNQLQILAD
+234 YNQLQILTD

-249 PKHVETTAHA
+249 PKHVETTTHA
-259 SLDSPFTIYLSGIDN
+259 SLDTPFTIYLSGIDN

-282 ARSDVNLILAVNP
+282 ARSDVNLIMVVNP
-295 AKHKILL
+295 AKHKILI

-327 YGINESIHTLEKFY
+327 YGVNESIHTLENFY
-341 NIKFNYYAR
+341 GIKFNYYAR
-350 INFDATSTIIDQLG
+350 INFDATSAIIDQLG

-420 ILTAL
+420 IITAL
-425 IQKLQSDKTNLT
+425 LQKLQQDKTNLT
-437 RLDQIFN
+437 KLDQIFN

-505 TVDRAKAKLQEYLA
+505 TVNKAKAKLQEYLTQ
-519 E
+519 

>member
-1 MNTLIST
+1 MTGITSA
-8 KKIQSTR
+8 KFHPIR
-15 LIVLFLT
+15 LIFQILA
-22 FLSTS
+22 FLSTC
-27 TVFYFLYQTKILPAH
+27 TVFYFLYQTKILPTH
-42 FFSLLTII
+42 FFSLLAFI
-50 TFLIIA
+50 TFLIIT
-56 TLIFFSHS
+56 TLIFFSHR
-64 HKFAVIILSIIIFI
+64 HKFAVIILSIIFFI
-78 NLILSFLLF
+78 NFILTFLLF
-87 KYNDYFSKISLNETY
+87 KYNDYFSKISPNETY
-102 YEKYSLVTLKDSDL
+102 FEKYSLVALKDSDL
-116 AKNNSGII
+116 TKNDTRAIA
-124 TPLGLLNSDPYFET
+124 PLGLLTSDPYFET
-138 VKQYLINADQNNADQ
+138 IKQYL
-153 KNSDNK
+153 
-159 TSDQTQSRPGLL
+159 TSAESNRPDLL
-171 KTSLEETNLKT
+171 KTPLEETSLKT

-191 ALTNPK
+191 ALTTPK
-197 IALTTALTNPKTT
+197 SA

-228 DNNEAI
+228 DNNETI

-249 PKHVETTAHA
+249 PKHVETTSHA

-282 ARSDVNLILAVNP
+282 ARSDVNLVMVVNP

-327 YGINESIHTLEKFY
+327 YGVNESIHTLENFY
-341 NIKFNYYAR
+341 GIKFNYYAR

-420 ILTAL
+420 IITAL
-425 IQKLQSDKTNLT
+425 LQKLQQDKTNLT
-437 RLDQIFN
+437 KLDQIFN

-463 QKQLTNFS
+463 QKQLSNFS

-505 TVDRAKAKLQEYLA
+505 TVDKAKAKLQEYLA

>member
-1 MNTLIST
+1 MNHKSTLRTATLIFITES
-8 KKIQSTR
+8 IS
-15 LIVLFLT
+15 IM
-22 FLSTS
+22 
-27 TVFYFLYQTKILPAH
+27 TVCIMLYFLYQSHLLNTSIFLAATFFTVLIQAILFIFRH
-42 FFSLLTII
+42 HIVSLILQII
-50 TFLIIA
+50 
-56 TLIFFSHS
+56 
-64 HKFAVIILSIIIFI
+64 VIVTSS
-78 NLILSFLLF
+78 ILSFLFF

-116 AKNNSGII
+116 TKNNSGAIA
-124 TPLGLLNSDPYFET
+124 PLGLLTNDPYFET
-138 VKQYLINADQNNADQ
+138 VKQYLTNADQNNANQ
-153 KNSDNK
+153 KNSNNK
-159 TSDQTQSRPGLL
+159 NANQKQSRPDLL
-171 KTSLEETNLKT
+171 KTSLEETSLKT

-191 ALTNPK
+191 ALTS
-197 IALTTALTNPKTT
+197 PKTT

-228 DNNEAI
+228 DNNETT
-234 YNQLQILAD
+234 YNKLQILAD

-282 ARSDVNLILAVNP
+282 ARSDVNLIMVVNP

-327 YGINESIHTLEKFY
+327 YGVNESIHTLENFY
-341 NIKFNYYAR
+341 GIKFNYYAR

-420 ILTAL
+420 IITAL
-425 IQKLQSDKTNLT
+425 LQKLQQDKTNLT
-437 RLDQIFN
+437 KLDQIFN

-505 TVDRAKAKLQEYLA
+505 TVDKAKAKLQEYLA

>member
-8 KKIQSTR
+8 KKIQPIR

-27 TVFYFLYQTKILPAH
+27 TVFYFLYQTKILPLYLFTLLAIVV
-42 FFSLLTII
+42 FSII
-50 TFLIIA
+50 AALII
-56 TLIFFSHS
+56 FSHR
-64 HKFAVIILSIIIFI
+64 HKIAVIILGIIIFI

-87 KYNDYFSKISLNETY
+87 KYNDYFSKISSNETY
-102 YEKYSLVTLKDSDL
+102 YEKYSLVALKDSDL
-116 AKNNSGII
+116 VKNNTRTI
-124 TPLGLLNSDPYFET
+124 TPLGLLTSDPYFDT
-138 VKQYLINADQNNADQ
+138 VKQYLTNTGQNKADQ
-153 KNSDNK
+153 KNSNNK
-159 TSDQTQSRPGLL
+159 TSDQTQSRPDIL
-171 KTSLEETNLKT
+171 KTPLEETSFKT

-191 ALTNPK
+191 ALTTPK
-197 IALTTALTNPKTT
+197 SA

-228 DNNEAI
+228 DNNETI
-234 YNQLQILAD
+234 CNQLQILAD
-243 VEIKVT
+243 IEIKVT
-249 PKHVETTAHA
+249 PKHVETTSHA

-327 YGINESIHTLEKFY
+327 YGVNESIHTLENFY

>member
-27 TVFYFLYQTKILPAH
+27 TVFYFLYQTKILPLH
-42 FFSLLTII
+42 FFTLLAIVVFSII
-50 TFLIIA
+50 AALII
-56 TLIFFSHS
+56 FSHR
-64 HKFAVIILSIIIFI
+64 HKIAVIILGIIIFI

-87 KYNDYFSKISLNETY
+87 KYNDYFSKISSNETY
-102 YEKYSLVTLKDSDL
+102 YEKYSLVALKDSDL
-116 AKNNSGII
+116 VKNNTRTI
-124 TPLGLLNSDPYFET
+124 TPLGLLTSDPYFDT
-138 VKQYLINADQNNADQ
+138 VKQYLTNAGQNNADRDNTDQ
-153 KNSDNK
+153 KNSNNK
-159 TSDQTQSRPGLL
+159 SSDQTQSRPDLL
-171 KTSLEETNLKT
+171 KTPLEETNLKT

-191 ALTNPK
+191 ALTTPK
-197 IALTTALTNPKTT
+197 SA

-228 DNNEAI
+228 DNNETI

-249 PKHVETTAHA
+249 PKHVETTSHA

-327 YGINESIHTLEKFY
+327 YGVNESIHTLENFY

-386 NYHLNGDEAL
+386 NYHLNGNEAL

-463 QKQLTNFS
+463 QKQLTIFS

-505 TVDRAKAKLQEYLA
+505 TVDRAKTKLQEYLA

>member
-1 MNTLIST
+1 MKQEKPVNKS
-8 KKIQSTR
+8 R
-15 LIVLFLT
+15 LFLS
-22 FLSTS
+22 FFQLLAALSS
-27 TVFYFLYQTKILPAH
+27 LAMFYFLYQAQILPVH
-42 FFSLLTII
+42 LFGL
-50 TFLIIA
+50 
-56 TLIFFSHS
+56 
-64 HKFAVIILSIIIFI
+64 IIIFYLLLVALLI
-78 NLILSFLLF
+78 IISRKIVLLVILLILDILLNLALSFVF
-87 KYNDYFSKISLNETY
+87 YKYNDYFSQIGKNETY

-116 AKNNSGII
+116 AKSTSKNIA
-124 TPLGLLNSDPYFET
+124 PLGILTSDPYFET
-138 VKQYLINADQNNADQ
+138 VKQYITTADGN
-153 KNSDNK
+153 
-159 TSDQTQSRPGLL
+159 RPDLL
-171 KTSLEETNLKT
+171 KTPLEGTNIKT
-182 YDNLLALTT
+182 YDNLLTLTT
-191 ALTNPK
+191 ALIT
-197 IALTTALTNPKTT
+197 PKTV
-210 NDKLQTIFLGH
+210 NDKLNTIFLGH
-221 TYLDALK
+221 TYLDTLK
-228 DNNEAI
+228 DNNESV

-249 PKHVETTAHA
+249 PKHVETTTHA
-259 SLDSPFTIYLSGIDN
+259 SLDTPFTIYLSGIDN

-282 ARSDVNLILAVNP
+282 ARSDVNLIMVVNP

-327 YGINESIHTLEKFY
+327 YGVNESIHTLENFY
-341 NIKFNYYAR
+341 SIKFNYYAR

-420 ILTAL
+420 IITAL
-425 IQKLQSDKTNLT
+425 FQKLQQDKTNLT
-437 RLDQIFN
+437 KLDQIFN

-505 TVDRAKAKLQEYLA
+505 TVNKAKAKLQEYLA

>member
-1 MNTLIST
+1 MLKKNISILSFIVSILSLIT
-8 KKIQSTR
+8 DCIM
-15 LIVLFLT
+15 LC
-22 FLSTS
+22 
-27 TVFYFLYQTKILPAH
+27 FLYQSHLLNTSLFLAATFFTIVIQTILFVFRRH
-42 FFSLLTII
+42 IFSSILQV
-50 TFLIIA
+50 LII
-56 TLIFFSHS
+56 
-64 HKFAVIILSIIIFI
+64 IIIS
-78 NLILSFLLF
+78 ILSFLLF
-87 KYNDYFSKISLNETY
+87 KYNDYFSKISPNETY
-102 YEKYSLVTLKDSDL
+102 YEKYSLVALKDSNL
-116 AKNNSGII
+116 AKNNSGTI
-124 TPLGLLNSDPYFET
+124 TPLGLLTSDPYFDT
-138 VKQYLINADQNNADQ
+138 VKQYLVSASQNTVNQNNTDQ

-159 TSDQTQSRPGLL
+159 PSNQPQSRPDLL
-171 KTSLEETNLKT
+171 KTPLEETNLKT

-191 ALTNPK
+191 ALTTPK
-197 IALTTALTNPKTT
+197 SA

-221 TYLDALK
+221 TYLDTLK
-228 DNNEAI
+228 DNNESV

-249 PKHVETTAHA
+249 PKHVETTTHA
-259 SLDSPFTIYLSGIDN
+259 SLDTPFTIYLSGIDN

-282 ARSDVNLILAVNP
+282 ARSDVNLIMVVNP

-327 YGINESIHTLEKFY
+327 YGVNESIHTLENFY
-341 NIKFNYYAR
+341 DIKFNYYAR

-420 ILTAL
+420 IITAL
-425 IQKLQSDKTNLT
+425 LQKLQQDKTNLT
-437 RLDQIFN
+437 KLDQIFN

-505 TVDRAKAKLQEYLA
+505 TVDKAKAKLQEYLN

>member
-1 MNTLIST
+1 M
-8 KKIQSTR
+8 KKQESKIFK
-15 LIVLFLT
+15 ILT
-22 FLSTS
+22 NIFSALSFLSTC
-27 TVFYFLYQTKILPAH
+27 VMLYFLYQSHLHNANLFIATTLITLTFTTILIIFRH
-42 FFSLLTII
+42 HIISLILQII
-50 TFLIIA
+50 IIIA
-56 TLIFFSHS
+56 TI
-64 HKFAVIILSIIIFI
+64 
-78 NLILSFLLF
+78 ILSFLLF
-87 KYNDYFSKISLNETY
+87 KYNDYFSKIGQNETY
-102 YEKYSLVTLKDSDL
+102 FEKYSLVTLKDSNL
-116 AKNNSGII
+116 VKSASENIA
-124 TPLGLLNSDPYFET
+124 PLGLLTSDPYFET
-138 VKQYLINADQNNADQ
+138 VKQYI
-153 KNSDNK
+153 
-159 TSDQTQSRPGLL
+159 TSTEGNHPDLL
-171 KTSLEETNLKT
+171 RTALEETNLKT

-191 ALTNPK
+191 ALTS
-197 IALTTALTNPKTT
+197 PKTA

-228 DNNEAI
+228 DNNESV

-282 ARSDVNLILAVNP
+282 ARSDVNLIFAVNP

-327 YGINESIHTLEKFY
+327 YGVNESIHTLENFY
-341 NIKFNYYAR
+341 GIRFNYYAR

-425 IQKLQSDKTNLT
+425 IQKLQSDKSNLT

-444 SIAKNIQTN
+444 SITKNIQTN
-453 FTPDDLKYLV
+453 FTPDDLKYFV

-505 TVDRAKAKLQEYLA
+505 TVDKAKAKLQEYLTK
-519 E
+519 

>member
-1 MNTLIST
+1 MNHRSTLRTTTLVFVIESISLMST
-8 KKIQSTR
+8 CVMLYFLHQSHLLNTS
-15 LIVLFLT
+15 T
-22 FLSTS
+22 FLAATFFTVLIQAILFIFHHHIVSLILQIIIIVTS
-27 TVFYFLYQTKILPAH
+27 
-42 FFSLLTII
+42 S
-50 TFLIIA
+50 
-56 TLIFFSHS
+56 
-64 HKFAVIILSIIIFI
+64 ILS
-78 NLILSFLLF
+78 LLLF
-87 KYNDYFSKISLNETY
+87 KYNDYFSKISSNETY
-102 YEKYSLVTLKDSDL
+102 YEKYSLVALKDSDL
-116 AKNNSGII
+116 AKNNSGTI
-124 TPLGLLNSDPYFET
+124 TPLGLLTSDPYFDT
-138 VKQYLINADQNNADQ
+138 VKQYLVSASQNTVNQNNTDQ

-159 TSDQTQSRPGLL
+159 TFDQPQSRPDLL

-182 YDNLLALTT
+182 YDNLL
-191 ALTNPK
+191 
-197 IALTTALTNPKTT
+197 ALTTALTNPKTT

-228 DNNEAI
+228 DNNESI

-243 VEIKVT
+243 VEIKVN
-249 PKHVETTAHA
+249 PKHVETTTHA

-282 ARSDVNLILAVNP
+282 ARSDVNLIMVVNP

-327 YGINESIHTLEKFY
+327 YGVNESIHTLEKFY

-420 ILTAL
+420 IITAL
-425 IQKLQSDKTNLT
+425 IQKLQQDKTNLT
-437 RLDQIFN
+437 KLDQIFN

-505 TVDRAKAKLQEYLA
+505 TVDKAKTKLQEYLTK
-519 E
+519 